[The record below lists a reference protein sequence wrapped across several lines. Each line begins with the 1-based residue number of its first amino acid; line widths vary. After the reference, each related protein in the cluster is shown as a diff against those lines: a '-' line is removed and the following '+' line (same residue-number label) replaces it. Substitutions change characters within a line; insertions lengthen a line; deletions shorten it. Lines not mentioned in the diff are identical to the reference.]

1 MGGACSRTRT
11 TLEPVRSLGLYSRV
25 VLLILL
31 IRWVVL
37 AVAFGITSW
46 LLSGMSVSGG
56 IGAYLWIAALFGVVN
71 AILGTLLRLLTLPL
85 MIITLGLFSIVVNAA
100 MLELIDAISSHLTI
114 DDFFWTAIWAAII
127 LSISAVILDLIVES
141 AFRRQQ
147 PAIA

>member
-1 MGGACSRTRT
+1 
-11 TLEPVRSLGLYSRV
+11 
-25 VLLILL
+25 VLLTLL
-31 IRWVVL
+31 IRWVIL

-46 LLSGMSVSGG
+46 LLSGMNVSGG

-71 AILGTLLRLLTLPL
+71 AVLGTLLRLLTLPL

-100 MLELIDAISSHLTI
+100 MLEVIDAISSHLTI

-127 LSISAVILDLIVES
+127 LSITAVILDLIVES

>member
-1 MGGACSRTRT
+1 M
-11 TLEPVRSLGLYSRV
+11 
-25 VLLILL
+25 LLILL

-46 LLSGMSVSGG
+46 LLSGMDVSGG
-56 IGAYLWIAALFGVVN
+56 IGAYLWIAALFGIIN

-100 MLELIDAISSHLTI
+100 MLELVDAISSHLTI

-127 LSISAVILDLIVES
+127 LAITAVILDLIVES

>member
-1 MGGACSRTRT
+1 M
-11 TLEPVRSLGLYSRV
+11 
-25 VLLILL
+25 LLTLL

-46 LLSGMSVSGG
+46 LLSGMNVSGG

-71 AILGTLLRLLTLPL
+71 AVLGTLLRLLTLPL

-100 MLELIDAISSHLTI
+100 MLELVDAISSHLTI

-127 LSISAVILDLIVES
+127 LAITAVILDLIVES

>member
-1 MGGACSRTRT
+1 M
-11 TLEPVRSLGLYSRV
+11 
-25 VLLILL
+25 LLILL

-71 AILGTLLRLLTLPL
+71 AVLGTLLRLLTLPL

>member
-1 MGGACSRTRT
+1 M
-11 TLEPVRSLGLYSRV
+11 
-25 VLLILL
+25 LLILL

-71 AILGTLLRLLTLPL
+71 AVLGTLLRLLTLPL

-127 LSISAVILDLIVES
+127 LSITAVILDLIVES

>member
-1 MGGACSRTRT
+1 MN
-11 TLEPVRSLGLYSRV
+11 
-25 VLLILL
+25 
-31 IRWVVL
+31 
-37 AVAFGITSW
+37 
-46 LLSGMSVSGG
+46 VSGG

-71 AILGTLLRLLTLPL
+71 AVLGTLLRLLTLPL

-127 LSISAVILDLIVES
+127 LSITAVILDLIVES

>member
-1 MGGACSRTRT
+1 
-11 TLEPVRSLGLYSRV
+11 
-25 VLLILL
+25 VLLTLL

-46 LLSGMSVSGG
+46 LLSGMNVSGG

-71 AILGTLLRLLTLPL
+71 AVLGTLLRLLTLPL

-127 LSISAVILDLIVES
+127 LAITAVILDLIVES
-141 AFRRQQ
+141 AFRRRQ
-147 PAIA
+147 PALA

>member
-1 MGGACSRTRT
+1 
-11 TLEPVRSLGLYSRV
+11 
-25 VLLILL
+25 VLLTLL

-46 LLSGMSVSGG
+46 LLSGMNVSGG
-56 IGAYLWIAALFGVVN
+56 IGAYLWVAALFGVVN
-71 AILGTLLRLLTLPL
+71 AVLGTLLRLLTLPL

-100 MLELIDAISSHLTI
+100 MLEVIDAISSHLTI

-127 LSISAVILDLIVES
+127 LSITAVILDLIVES

>member
-1 MGGACSRTRT
+1 MTI
-11 TLEPVRSLGLYSRV
+11 V
-25 VLLILL
+25 

-46 LLSGMSVSGG
+46 LLSGMDVSGG
-56 IGAYLWIAALFGVVN
+56 VGAYLWIAALFGIVN
-71 AILGTLLRLLTLPL
+71 AVLGTLLRLLTLPL
-85 MIITLGLFSIVVNAA
+85 MIITLGLFSIIVNAA
-100 MLELIDAISSHLTI
+100 MLELVDAISSHLTI

-127 LSISAVILDLIVES
+127 LAITAVTLDLIVEA

>member
-1 MGGACSRTRT
+1 
-11 TLEPVRSLGLYSRV
+11 
-25 VLLILL
+25 VLLTLL

-46 LLSGMSVSGG
+46 LLSGMNVSGG
-56 IGAYLWIAALFGVVN
+56 IGAYLWVAALFGVVN
-71 AILGTLLRLLTLPL
+71 AVLGTLLRLLTLPL
-85 MIITLGLFSIVVNAA
+85 MIITLGLFSIVVNAV
-100 MLELIDAISSHLTI
+100 MLEVIDAISSHLTI

-127 LSISAVILDLIVES
+127 LSITAVILDLIVES

>member
-1 MGGACSRTRT
+1 MT
-11 TLEPVRSLGLYSRV
+11 
-25 VLLILL
+25 IL

-46 LLSGMSVSGG
+46 LLSGMNVSGG
-56 IGAYLWIAALFGVVN
+56 IGAYLWIAALFGIVN
-71 AILGTLLRLLTLPL
+71 AVLGTLMRLLTLPL

-100 MLELIDAISSHLTI
+100 MLELVDAISSHLTI

-127 LSISAVILDLIVES
+127 LAITAVTLDLIVEA